1 MTCRALHI
9 GGCGGLEMISQT
21 TLDALEARFGPTS
34 AGNAST
40 EKHHPNPMM
49 DFISAA
55 NCGRVRAMLPKLES
69 MPLLLLESRNGLT
82 RVDMA
87 WKPSDHEYSILEH
100 LRHLRD
106 TETQRHGV
114 QICRMLAADQP
125 WLMAV
130 YRDALAEPD
139 QYHKQHALAVI
150 NDFFKARLAN
160 VQRINALLSKH
171 PAREHTATHLD
182 TARVVDAVRA
192 MAAHDH
198 KHLETVRSIRKML
211 LTL

>member
-1 MTCRALHI
+1 
-9 GGCGGLEMISQT
+9 MISQA
-21 TLDALEARFGPTS
+21 TLDALEARFGPTAAGS
-34 AGNAST
+34 ASIEEHRPDPA
-40 EKHHPNPMM
+40 M

-55 NCGRVRAMLPKLES
+55 NYGRVRALIPKLES
-69 MPLLLLESRNGLT
+69 MPLSLLESRNGLT

-106 TETQRHGV
+106 VETQRHGV
-114 QICRMLAADQP
+114 RICRMLAADQP
-125 WLMAV
+125 WLMAA
-130 YRDALAEPD
+130 YCDALAEQG
-139 QYHKQHALAVI
+139 QYHEQHALAVI

-182 TARVVDAVRA
+182 PARIVDAVRA
-192 MAAHDH
+192 MTAHDH
-198 KHLETVRSIRKML
+198 KHLETVRGIRKML